1 MIVSHD
7 VRTIDGQP
15 ISLDTYRGKVLLI
28 VNVASECGLTP
39 QYEGLQALYAS
50 YAEQG
55 LEVLGFPCNDFGKQE
70 PGTHEEI
77 VSFCTTH
84 YGANFPMFE
93 KVNILSEPVS
103 PLYDDLMNH
112 APQAFQG
119 EVKWN
124 FTKFLIDRGGE
135 VIARFEPQTTPR
147 DPEVIAA
154 IEAALNA

>member
-1 MIVSHD
+1 
-7 VRTIDGQP
+7 
-15 ISLDTYRGKVLLI
+15 
-28 VNVASECGLTP
+28 
-39 QYEGLQALYAS
+39 
-50 YAEQG
+50 
-55 LEVLGFPCNDFGKQE
+55 
-70 PGTHEEI
+70 
-77 VSFCTTH
+77 
-84 YGANFPMFE
+84 MFE

-112 APQAFQG
+112 APQGFQG